1 MNKPIIS
8 TWGLGPSYRDRVK
21 HNLLKSLETGY
32 GNTMDY
38 IILTDVP
45 EDFDELRSKTNK
57 IIDVIDIH
65 KVREQYPHSKEIEYI
80 PLDQE
85 NYGKEYRD
93 LMSVGKDFSYS
104 LHRFS
109 LPRIAE
115 LGYTKFVFQ
124 DPDVDI
130 RYDKIVSGEIT
141 EELFW
146 EQFNTPEDS
155 MKGCHKEYVGVEP
168 MPGPE
173 YKLITAAAIGHSS
186 ESALQLSSILAYE
199 LGKKYLT
206 NKSSIILKLD
216 ITEGPF
222 RYYNFSSI
230 DKLKTYFNTW
240 NDAIYLSLSN
250 KVFKNCNGCGGYM
263 ICDYIPVGISNYL
276 NDIKVLNFD
285 PQFYKVN
292 IYFTDRY
299 FMPRIYNF
307 SDGTSLI
314 PSDTLEEFYL
324 KNIEQIKK
332 LKQENRWPIF

>member
-32 GNTMDY
+32 DNTMDY

-57 IIDVIDIH
+57 IIDVVNIH
-65 KVREQYPHSKEIEYI
+65 EVRDQYPYSKKIEYI

-93 LMSVGKDFSYS
+93 LMNVGKDFSYA

-146 EQFNTPEDS
+146 EQFNTPENS
-155 MKGCHKEYVGVEP
+155 MKGCHKEHVGID
-168 MPGPE
+168 PGYE
-173 YKLITAAAIGHSS
+173 FRVASALGHSS
-186 ESALQLSSILAYE
+186 ESALQLSSILTYE
-199 LGKKYLT
+199 LSKKYPT
-206 NKSSIILKLD
+206 NKSPIIIKLD
-216 ITEGPF
+216 VTEGPF
-222 RYYNFSSI
+222 RYYNFSSV
-230 DKLKTYFNTW
+230 DKLKTYFNVW
-240 NDAIYLSLSN
+240 NDAMNLSFSN
-250 KVFKNCNGCGGYM
+250 DIFKNCNGCGGYM
-263 ICDYIPVGISNYL
+263 ICDYIPVGVSNYI
-276 NDIKVLNFD
+276 NDITVLNFD

-299 FMPRIYNF
+299 FSPINYNF
-307 SDGTSLI
+307 ADGTNFI
-314 PSDTLEEFYL
+314 PSDTLEEFYS
-324 KNIEQIKK
+324 KNIEQIKT
-332 LKQENRWPIF
+332 LKQQNRWPIF

>member
-32 GNTMDY
+32 DNTMDY

-57 IIDVIDIH
+57 IIDVINIH
-65 KVREQYPHSKEIEYI
+65 EVRDQYPYSKKIEYI

-93 LMSVGKDFSYS
+93 LMNVGKDFSYA

-115 LGYTKFVFQ
+115 LGYTKFIFQ

-130 RYDKIVSGEIT
+130 RYDKIISGEIT

-146 EQFNTPEDS
+146 EQFNTPENS
-155 MKGCHKEYVGVEP
+155 MKGCHKEHVGID
-168 MPGPE
+168 PGYE
-173 YKLITAAAIGHSS
+173 FKIASALGHSS
-186 ESALQLSSILAYE
+186 ESALQLSSILTYE
-199 LGKKYLT
+199 LSKKYPT
-206 NKSSIILKLD
+206 NKSPLIIKLD

-222 RYYNFSSI
+222 RYYNF
-230 DKLKTYFNTW
+230 LGQKTN
-240 NDAIYLSLSN
+240 
-250 KVFKNCNGCGGYM
+250 
-263 ICDYIPVGISNYL
+263 
-276 NDIKVLNFD
+276 
-285 PQFYKVN
+285 
-292 IYFTDRY
+292 
-299 FMPRIYNF
+299 
-307 SDGTSLI
+307 
-314 PSDTLEEFYL
+314 
-324 KNIEQIKK
+324 
-332 LKQENRWPIF
+332 